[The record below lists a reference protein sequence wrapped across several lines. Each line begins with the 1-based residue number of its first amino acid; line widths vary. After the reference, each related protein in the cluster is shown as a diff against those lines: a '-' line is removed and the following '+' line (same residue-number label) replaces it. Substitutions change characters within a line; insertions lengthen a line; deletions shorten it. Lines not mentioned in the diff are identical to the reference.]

1 MPEME
6 HCIVYCSPAGSTR
19 KVSETIEARLRES
32 GHSVALFDLART
44 APGDV
49 PDFFSGYSGSL
60 CLWVGTPV
68 YAQHPVPPVLQF
80 LEHLPEASGERAA
93 VPFVTWGAVSS
104 GVALPEMADTLQ
116 AKGYSLAGAAK
127 VVAEHSSMWRS
138 ENPLG
143 EGRPGEGDLTE
154 VRKLA
159 DSVVQKLDSA
169 QWQPLSRRQLDYQPE
184 WLKKEAAAMSL
195 EKLKGFHPGYSL
207 DEESCTQCGI
217 CEQECPAGA
226 IKLNPYPRRD
236 DSCFL
241 CNNCARFCPEGAM
254 HIDTEPIEKRV
265 REMAQQ
271 NPEPKETA
279 IFF

>member
-1 MPEME
+1 MSKTE
-6 HCIVYCSPAGSTR
+6 HCIVYCSPAGSMR
-19 KVSETIEARLRES
+19 KVSEAVEARLRES
-32 GHSVALFDLART
+32 GQSVALFDLART
-44 APGDV
+44 APRDV
-49 PDFFSGYSGSL
+49 PHFFSGYSGAR

-80 LEHLPEASGERAA
+80 LEHLPEASGQGAA

-104 GVALPEMADTLQ
+104 GVALPEMTDTLL
-116 AKGYSLAGAAK
+116 AKGYSLPGAAK

-138 ENPLG
+138 ESPLG
-143 EGRPGEGDLTE
+143 EGRPGEGDLAE

-159 DSVVQKLDSA
+159 DSVLQKLDSGE
-169 QWQPLSRRQLDYQPE
+169 WQPLPRRQLDYQPE
-184 WLKKEAAAMSL
+184 WLKERAAAMNI
-195 EKLKGFHPGYSL
+195 ERLKEFHPGYTL
-207 DEESCTQCGI
+207 EESLCTQCGI

-226 IKLNPYPRRD
+226 IKLDPYPRRD

-254 HIDTEPIEKRV
+254 HIDTSSIEKRV